1 VPVRN
6 EERHIAACL
15 EGISGQTYPA
25 DRLDVIVV
33 DGDSDDRTVEIVR
46 ELAAVDPR
54 IKIMSN
60 PSRSMPAGLNLGI
73 QQATGE
79 YVGVVSGH
87 STLPPDYVERAVR
100 ASEATDAWSVGGR
113 IVRRADTP
121 MQRAIAIATASR
133 IGVGDSAHNYS
144 VEGGWVETVFPGF
157 WRREL
162 FDRIGLFDPTMI
174 ANEDNELSLRIRKAG
189 GRIWFDPAIGVEY
202 VPRSSLGDLFR
213 QYRRYGLGKMRV
225 LHKHRGGL
233 RWRHF
238 VPAALVA
245 FLVVGAALAPLVP
258 IAAALWIIGLALY
271 ALAIAL
277 AGIRLARSDT
287 PWWSISAALVT
298 LHVAYGLG
306 TWQGLAT
313 WGATAPPA

>member
-15 EGISGQTYPA
+15 DGIGAQTYPA

-33 DGDSDDRTVEIVR
+33 DGESDDRTVEIVR
-46 ELAAVDPR
+46 ELTTIDPR
-54 IKIMSN
+54 IKIVSN
-60 PSRSMPAGLNLGI
+60 PRRSMPSGLNLGI
-73 QQATGE
+73 QHATGD

-87 STLPPDYVERAVR
+87 SVLPPDYVERAVR
-100 ASEATDAWSVGGR
+100 ASEATGAWSVGGR

-133 IGVGDSAHNYS
+133 VGVGDSAHNYS
-144 VEGGWVETVFPGF
+144 VEAGWVETVFPGL

-162 FDRIGLFDPTMI
+162 FDRIGLFDPGMI

-225 LHKHRGGL
+225 LRKHRGGL

-245 FLVVGAALAPLVP
+245 FLVIGAALAPLVP
-258 IAAALWIIGLALY
+258 IAPALWIIGLAVY

-277 AGIRLARSDT
+277 AGIRLARADT
-287 PWWSISAALVT
+287 PWWFISAALVT
-298 LHVAYGLG
+298 LHVAYGIG

-313 WGATAPPA
+313 WGATAPVA